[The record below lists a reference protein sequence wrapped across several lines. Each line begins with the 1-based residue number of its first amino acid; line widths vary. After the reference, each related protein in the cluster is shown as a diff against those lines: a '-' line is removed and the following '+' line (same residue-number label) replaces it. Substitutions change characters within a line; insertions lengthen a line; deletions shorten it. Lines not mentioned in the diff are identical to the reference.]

1 VVLEAT
7 QTGGAICA
15 CGFTVVIDR
24 NEADVFALS
33 GMGVAR
39 GNRREWPTRTKQ
51 RLVGGR
57 WYCWYGGRSAVVGV
71 EGMVQSMQAR
81 V

>member
-1 VVLEAT
+1 MKFDISGFAATDAVLEAT

-33 GMGVAR
+33 GTGVAR
-39 GNRREWPTRTKQ
+39 GNSREWPTKDKAETGGA
-51 RLVGGR
+51 VGGI
-57 WYCWYGGRSAVVGV
+57 A
-71 EGMVQSMQAR
+71 GMVWQVAVQ
-81 V
+81 